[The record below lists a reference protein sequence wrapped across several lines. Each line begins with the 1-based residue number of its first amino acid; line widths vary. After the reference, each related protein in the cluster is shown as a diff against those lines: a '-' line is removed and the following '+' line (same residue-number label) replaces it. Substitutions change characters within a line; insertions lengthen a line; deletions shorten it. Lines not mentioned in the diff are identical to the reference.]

1 VAATLANDELRITRA
16 FAAPRDLVF
25 ELWSKPEH
33 LKRWM
38 GPEGFDC
45 PVAEV
50 DFRVGGR
57 YRGLIRS
64 EEYGDSWYSGVY
76 REIEP
81 HERLVFTFTWNN
93 TGPSAG
99 RETLVTI
106 TFEEAAG
113 RTLMTFHQAPF
124 ADLGARDRH
133 VGGWTSAFDKIA
145 AYLERLHKET
155 AR

>member
-1 VAATLANDELRITRA
+1 VAATLANDELSIART
-16 FAAPRDLVF
+16 FDAPRELVF
-25 ELWSKPEH
+25 ELWSNPAH
-33 LKRWM
+33 LQRWM
-38 GPEGFDC
+38 GPEGFEC

-64 EEYGDSWYSGVY
+64 KEHGDNWFGGVY

-99 RETLVTI
+99 RAMLVTI

-124 ADLGARDRH
+124 ADVGARDRH
-133 VGGWTSAFDKIA
+133 VEGWTSAFGKIA
-145 AYLERLHKET
+145 AYLQKLKKEAT
-155 AR
+155 R